1 MHRVPRVGSLVC
13 IANMKKKKKTS
24 AKTYDND
31 LTRTINSHEA
41 DPSSSHEF
49 ENFFFF
55 SKRSL
60 HKIGLL
66 DGDNT
71 HVHHIEVLQ

>member
-13 IANMKKKKKTS
+13 IANMKKKKKNS

-55 SKRSL
+55 QKDLCIKLGYLMAITRTY
-60 HKIGLL
+60 I
-66 DGDNT
+66 
-71 HVHHIEVLQ
+71 I

>member
-13 IANMKKKKKTS
+13 IANIKNPVKTH
-24 AKTYDND
+24 DND

-49 ENFFFF
+49 ENFV

-60 HKIGLL
+60 HKNGASW
-66 DGDNT
+66 
-71 HVHHIEVLQ
+71 

>member
-13 IANMKKKKKTS
+13 IANIKNPV
-24 AKTYDND
+24 TYDDD

-49 ENFFFF
+49 ENFF

-60 HKIGLL
+60 HKNGA
-66 DGDNT
+66 T
-71 HVHHIEVLQ
+71 W

>member
-13 IANMKKKKKTS
+13 IANMKKKKNS

-31 LTRTINSHEA
+31 LTRTINSHKA

-49 ENFFFF
+49 ENFFFQ
-55 SKRSL
+55 KDLCIKLGYLIAITRTY
-60 HKIGLL
+60 I
-66 DGDNT
+66 
-71 HVHHIEVLQ
+71 I

>member
-13 IANMKKKKKTS
+13 IANIKNPV
-24 AKTYDND
+24 KTYDND

-49 ENFFFF
+49 ENFFQ
-55 SKRSL
+55 KDL
-60 HKIGLL
+60 CIKMGLL
-66 DGDNT
+66 GSNNM
-71 HVHHIEVLQ
+71 HVYII